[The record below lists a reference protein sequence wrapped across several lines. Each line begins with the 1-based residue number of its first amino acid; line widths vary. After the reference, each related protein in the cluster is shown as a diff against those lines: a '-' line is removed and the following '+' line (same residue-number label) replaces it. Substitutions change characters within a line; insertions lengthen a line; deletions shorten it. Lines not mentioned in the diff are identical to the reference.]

1 MYKKILLGCDPEGL
15 AEDALPVVVALA
27 RDLHSEV
34 LVVGIEDPHD
44 TGEAHDLL
52 DRRLD
57 GMVSRLQDQ
66 GVAARG
72 ERPRAGRRE
81 VAQTLAEV
89 SRQWGA
95 DLVALGT
102 HRRGELTGLVVGSVG
117 HAVAARVDTPIL
129 VAAAHE
135 RAVEGTAATA
145 LPRLDRILLALD
157 YSEQSDAA
165 LHAVADL
172 DAPDATVKVV
182 HALGMGAL
190 GAPVY
195 ISEPEEEARG
205 LLTRAAE
212 QLESAGKSATW
223 ELLTGVGA
231 LPERIAEAAD
241 TFDADLIV
249 MGSRRLTDLGGLI
262 VGSIAHGVI
271 RQTQRP
277 VLLAERPRARVK
289 S

>member
-27 RDLHSEV
+27 RDLRSEV
-34 LVVGIEDPHD
+34 LVVGVEDPHD
-44 TGEAHDLL
+44 TGEAHDLIEH
-52 DRRLD
+52 RLD
-57 GMVSRLQDQ
+57 GLVSQLQDQ

-72 ERPRAGRRE
+72 ELPRAGRRE

-89 SRQWGA
+89 SQEWGA
-95 DLVALGT
+95 DLIALGT

-117 HAVAARVDTPIL
+117 HAVAARVDTPLLI
-129 VAAAHE
+129 AAAHE
-135 RAVEGTAATA
+135 QAVGGAAA
-145 LPRLDRILLALD
+145 ASPPGLDRILLALD

-165 LHAVADL
+165 LHAVAEL
-172 DAPDATVKVV
+172 GAPNSTVMVV

-195 ISEPEEEARG
+195 IAEPEEEARG
-205 LLTRAAE
+205 LLTRAVG
-212 QLESAGKSATW
+212 QLEAAGKSATW
-223 ELLTGVGA
+223 ELLTGVGP
-231 LPERIAEAAD
+231 LPERIAEGAED
-241 TFDADLIV
+241 FDADLIV

>member
-34 LVVGIEDPHD
+34 LVVGVEDPHD

-52 DRRLD
+52 ERRLD

>member
-27 RDLHSEV
+27 RDLLCEV
-34 LVVGIEDPHD
+34 LLVGVEDPHG
-44 TGEAHDLL
+44 TGEAHDLIEH
-52 DRRLD
+52 RLD
-57 GMVSRLQDQ
+57 GMVSQLQDQ

-72 ERPRAGRRE
+72 ELPRAGRRE

-89 SRQWGA
+89 SREWGA
-95 DLVALGT
+95 DLIALGT

-135 RAVEGTAATA
+135 GRAERTAGGAP
-145 LPRLDRILLALD
+145 PRLDRILLALD

-165 LHAVADL
+165 LHAVAEL
-172 DAPDATVKVV
+172 GAPNSTVMVV

-190 GAPVY
+190 GPPVY

-205 LLTRAAE
+205 LLTRAVE
-212 QLESAGKSATW
+212 QLEAAGKSATW
-223 ELLTGVGA
+223 ALLTGAGA
-231 LPERIAEAAD
+231 LPQRIAEAAD
-241 TFDADLIV
+241 DWNADLIV
-249 MGSRRLTDLGGLI
+249 MGSRRVTDLGGLI

>member
-34 LVVGIEDPHD
+34 LVVGVEDPHD

-52 DRRLD
+52 ERRLD

-135 RAVEGTAATA
+135 RAAEGAAATA

-212 QLESAGKSATW
+212 QLEAAGKSATW

>member
-27 RDLHSEV
+27 RDLRSEV
-34 LVVGIEDPHD
+34 LVVGVEDPHD
-44 TGEAHDLL
+44 TGEAHDLIEQ
-52 DRRLD
+52 RLD
-57 GMVSRLQDQ
+57 GLVRQLQDQ

-72 ERPRAGRRE
+72 ELPRAGRRE

-89 SRQWGA
+89 SREWGA
-95 DLVALGT
+95 DLIALGT

-135 RAVEGTAATA
+135 RTAGGAP
-145 LPRLDRILLALD
+145 PRLDRILLAID

-165 LHAVADL
+165 LHAVAEL
-172 DAPDATVKVV
+172 GAPDSTVMVV

-205 LLTRAAE
+205 LLTRAVE
-212 QLESAGKSATW
+212 QLEAAGKSATW
-223 ELLTGVGA
+223 ALLTGVGA

-241 TFDADLIV
+241 DWNADLIV

-271 RQTQRP
+271 RQTERP

>member
-1 MYKKILLGCDPEGL
+1 MYKKILLGCDPKGL

-95 DLVALGT
+95 DLLALGT

-212 QLESAGKSATW
+212 QLKSAGKSATW